1 MTAFIEDERPA
12 LTPLVV
18 GLTRS
23 PTLWG
28 VPYMA
33 VVIIVG
39 ITIIGW
45 LATNDLLAL
54 LIAPITYLAL
64 FSLCAFDSKILDVLQ
79 VTARTTPRTPNK
91 HFWGSNSYGA

>member
-1 MTAFIEDERPA
+1 MSEFQDEKPS
-12 LTPLVV
+12 LTPLVI

-33 VVIIVG
+33 VVLIVG

-45 LATNDLLAL
+45 LATNHLLAL
-54 LIAPITYLAL
+54 LIAPVAYLVL
-64 FSLCAFDSKILDVLQ
+64 FSLCAWDNKILEVLQ
-79 VTARTTPRTPNK
+79 VTSRKTPRTPNK
-91 HFWGSNSYGA
+91 RFWGTNSYGP

>member
-1 MTAFIEDERPA
+1 MTALVEDERPT

-54 LIAPITYLAL
+54 LIAPATYLVL
-64 FSLCAFDSKILDVLQ
+64 FSLYAFDSKILEVLQ
-79 VTARTTPRTPNK
+79 VTSRTTPRTPNK
-91 HFWGSNSYGA
+91 HFWGSNSYGP

>member
-1 MTAFIEDERPA
+1 MSEFQDEKPA
-12 LTPLVV
+12 LTPLVI

-33 VVIIVG
+33 VVLIVG
-39 ITIIGW
+39 VTIIGW

-54 LIAPITYLAL
+54 LIAPVAYVVL
-64 FSLCAFDSKILDVLQ
+64 FSLCTWDNRILDVMQ
-79 VTARTTPRTPNK
+79 VTSRKTPRTPNK
-91 HFWGSNSYGA
+91 HFWGTNSYGP

>member
-1 MTAFIEDERPA
+1 MVI
-12 LTPLVV
+12 

-33 VVIIVG
+33 VVLIVG
-39 ITIIGW
+39 FTIIGW

-54 LIAPITYLAL
+54 LIAPVAYLVL
-64 FSLCAFDSKILDVLQ
+64 FSLCTWDNRILDVMQ
-79 VTARTTPRTPNK
+79 VTSRKTPRTPNK
-91 HFWGSNSYGA
+91 RFWGTNSYGP

>member
-1 MTAFIEDERPA
+1 MSEFQDEKPA
-12 LTPLVV
+12 LTPLVI

-33 VVIIVG
+33 VVLVVG

-45 LATNDLLAL
+45 LATNHFLAL
-54 LIAPITYLAL
+54 LIAPLAYLVL
-64 FSLCAFDSKILDVLQ
+64 FSLCTFDNKILDVLQ
-79 VTARTTPRTPNK
+79 MTSRKTPRTPNK
-91 HFWGSNSYGA
+91 LFWGTNSYGP

>member
-1 MTAFIEDERPA
+1 MI
-12 LTPLVV
+12 

-33 VVIIVG
+33 VVLIVG
-39 ITIIGW
+39 FTIIGW

-54 LIAPITYLAL
+54 LIAPVAYLVL
-64 FSLCAFDSKILDVLQ
+64 FSLCTWDNRILDVMQ
-79 VTARTTPRTPNK
+79 VTSRKTPRTPNK
-91 HFWGSNSYGA
+91 RFWGTNSYGP